1 MNPKSPLPK
10 SVTTLTPL
18 RISFMGGGTDLPGY
32 YKEHGGGVV
41 STAIDKYIQVTVKR
55 HSYLFEEAYR
65 LSYSKTEHVNSLEE
79 IENDIAR
86 ECLRLIPVEPPLYI
100 GTIADLPAS
109 SGLGSSSSFAVGL
122 LHALHAL
129 RGERVT
135 PAQLAE
141 EACEVEI
148 NILRNPIGK
157 QDQYAAAFGGLN
169 HIVFKQNGRV
179 EIDHLVLQNHVID
192 TLFSNSVL
200 VWTGMQRSASS
211 ILEKQSHQVASLQ
224 EKYAHMTLATGQLK
238 NLFLHAGKDFLAQF
252 GDLLSKA
259 WEVKKSLEH
268 SISSGGIDQL
278 HAELI
283 AMGSLGGK
291 LCGAGGGGFLFEVMN
306 PRDQAKIINQ
316 YGLNRV
322 IKFGY
327 EPVGTRLISEIY

>member
-1 MNPKSPLPK
+1 
-10 SVTTLTPL
+10 
-18 RISFMGGGTDLPGY
+18 MGGGTDLPGY
-32 YKEHGGGVV
+32 YKEHGGEVV

-148 NILRNPIGK
+148 NILGNPIGK

-169 HIVFKQNGRV
+169 HIVFKKNDRV
-179 EIDHLVLQNHVID
+179 EIDHLVLRNTIIEA
-192 TLFSNSVL
+192 LFTNSVL

-211 ILEKQSHQVASLQ
+211 ILEKQSHQVASLTD
-224 EKYAHMTLATGQLK
+224 KYAHMTLATGQLK
-238 NLFLHAGKDFLAQF
+238 NLFLNAGEDFLAQF
-252 GDLLSKA
+252 GGLLTMA
-259 WEVKKSLEH
+259 WEVKKTLEN
-268 SISSGGIDQL
+268 SISSREIDQL
-278 HAELI
+278 HSELLS
-283 AMGSLGGK
+283 MGSLGGK
-291 LCGAGGGGFLFEVMN
+291 LCGAGGGGFLLEVMT
-306 PRDQAKIINQ
+306 PEDQQKIIAQ

-322 IKFGY
+322 IKVGY
-327 EPVGTRLISEIY
+327 EPIGTRLISEIY